1 MYDTGRTMQRLLL
14 KLHELGAKK
23 VEVCIAFHKKQPKN
37 LELNYW
43 PEYIG
48 FFIPDKF
55 VIGYGLDY
63 NEKFRDIMHLC
74 VLNEVGIEKYKV

>member
-1 MYDTGRTMQRLLL
+1 
-14 KLHELGAKK
+14 
-23 VEVCIAFHKKQPKN
+23 

-43 PEYIG
+43 AEYIG

-74 VLNEVGIEKYKV
+74 VLNDAGIEKFKV